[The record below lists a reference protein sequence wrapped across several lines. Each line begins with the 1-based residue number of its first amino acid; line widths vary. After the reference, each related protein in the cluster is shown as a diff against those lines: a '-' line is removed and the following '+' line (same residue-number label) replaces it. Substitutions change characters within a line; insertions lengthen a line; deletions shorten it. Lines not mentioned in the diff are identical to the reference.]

1 MSKYT
6 TEVRFI
12 CESIAGNSESVGGN
26 GIDSVIQ
33 RAIPHIFDFDF
44 PIFKAEYRNVLAT
57 KILKHYYTR
66 EIGYETYGLW
76 KFKLGVRLN
85 EIMPYYNQLYES
97 TLLEFNPLLDVDYTR
112 THERERNTEETEQS
126 NHSVNVE
133 NDGDSTSDFSS
144 DTTNAY
150 SSNSQTETS
159 ANNTSNSKDLYSDTP
174 QGTVGNLENGTYLT
188 NARIK
193 TENNNGENNATSNEN
208 GSASSNETG
217 NNKTVSKT
225 NINEVGENSTNN
237 VVKDVDSFLE
247 TVKGKMSGTDYS
259 EKLLKYRQTF
269 LNIDLMV
276 IEALSDLFMNLW

>member
-12 CESIAGNSESVGGN
+12 CESIAGNSKSVGGN

-33 RAIPHIFDFDF
+33 RAIPQIFDFDF
-44 PIFKAEYRNVLAT
+44 PIFNSDYKNVLAT

-76 KFKLGVRLN
+76 KFKLNVRLN
-85 EIMPYYNQLYES
+85 EIMPYFNQLYES

-126 NHSVNVE
+126 NHTVNVE
-133 NDGDSTSDFSS
+133 NDGNS
-144 DTTNAY
+144 TTNFNGE
-150 SSNSQTETS
+150 NSTDTS
-159 ANNTSNSKDLYSDTP
+159 ATNTSNSQDLYSDTP
-174 QGTVGNLENGTYLT
+174 QGTVDNLANGTYLT

-193 TENNNGENNATSNEN
+193 TDINNGSSNTTSTDTGNSSTVNKNKVNESGENN
-208 GSASSNETG
+208 
-217 NNKTVSKT
+217 
-225 NINEVGENSTNN
+225 TNN

-247 TVKGKMSGTDYS
+247 TVRGKIGGSDYS
-259 EKLLKYRQTF
+259 EKLMKYRQTF
-269 LNIDLMV
+269 LNIDMMV

>member
-12 CESIAGNSESVGGN
+12 CESVAGNSESVGGN

-85 EIMPYYNQLYES
+85 EIMPYFNQLYES

-112 THERERNTEETEQS
+112 THEGERNKEEQGK
-126 NHSVNVE
+126 SV
-133 NDGDSTSDFSS
+133 GAS
-144 DTTNAY
+144 
-150 SSNSQTETS
+150 
-159 ANNTSNSKDLYSDTP
+159 NNTNLSVYSDTP
-174 QGTVGNLENGTYLT
+174 QGTVENLD
-188 NARIK
+188 
-193 TENNNGENNATSNEN
+193 N
-208 GSASSNETG
+208 GSYMTSASKSTDTSSG
-217 NNKTVSKT
+217 NNTS
-225 NINEVGENSTNN
+225 ESTL
-237 VVKDVDSFLE
+237 KDVDSFLE
-247 TVKGKMSGTDYS
+247 TVKGKMGGSDYS
-259 EKLLKYRQTF
+259 EKLMKYRQTF
-269 LNIDLMV
+269 LNIDMLV

>member
-12 CESIAGNSESVGGN
+12 CESVAGNSESVGGN

-44 PIFKAEYRNVLAT
+44 PIFRAEYRNVLAT

-85 EIMPYYNQLYES
+85 EIMPYFNQLYES

-112 THERERNTEETEQS
+112 KHEGERNKEEQGKNERV
-126 NHSVNVE
+126 VN
-133 NDGDSTSDFSS
+133 
-144 DTTNAY
+144 TTNQG
-150 SSNSQTETS
+150 NTESTGW
-159 ANNTSNSKDLYSDTP
+159 NLYSDTP
-174 QGTVGNLENGTYLT
+174 QGTIGN
-188 NARIK
+188 I
-193 TENNNGENNATSNEN
+193 EN
-208 GSASSNETG
+208 GSYMTNATKVTDSNSGSST
-217 NNKTVSKT
+217 T
-225 NINEVGENSTNN
+225 NQEGKDNISST
-237 VVKDVDSFLE
+237 VKDVDSFLE
-247 TVKGKMSGTDYS
+247 TVKGKIGGSDYS
-259 EKLLKYRQTF
+259 EKLMKYRQTF
-269 LNIDLMV
+269 LNIDMMV

>member
-12 CESIAGNSESVGGN
+12 CESVAGNRESVGGN
-26 GIDSVIQ
+26 GIDGVIQ

-85 EIMPYYNQLYES
+85 EIMPYFNQLYES

-112 THERERNTEETEQS
+112 THEGERNKEEQGK
-126 NHSVNVE
+126 SV
-133 NDGDSTSDFSS
+133 GAS
-144 DTTNAY
+144 
-150 SSNSQTETS
+150 
-159 ANNTSNSKDLYSDTP
+159 NNTNLSVYSDTP
-174 QGTVGNLENGTYLT
+174 QGTVENLD
-188 NARIK
+188 
-193 TENNNGENNATSNEN
+193 N
-208 GSASSNETG
+208 GSYMTSASKSTDTSSG
-217 NNKTVSKT
+217 NNTS
-225 NINEVGENSTNN
+225 ESTL
-237 VVKDVDSFLE
+237 KDVDSFLE
-247 TVKGKMSGTDYS
+247 TVKGKIGGSDYS
-259 EKLLKYRQTF
+259 EKLMKYRQTF
-269 LNIDLMV
+269 LNIDMLV